1 MSYAEDVAVAAHYIG
16 SVPSEH
22 LSAQVML
29 RIAIHTSYQ
38 AVLHCLQ
45 RMCADEFIG
54 DESDE
59 DRPNKAWH
67 EVYRALRHDVIR
79 RSCQDNDIRHF
90 RQEFR
95 ALAMGIYSLQQA
107 RFSADYDSRTVVDSR
122 QVQGLVRVAEDCIK
136 TITNAKRKD
145 RLAFAAWIM
154 FDRTGGVKDARSRA
168 RSVDPTALFPKKRR
182 E

>member
-1 MSYAEDVAVAAHYIG
+1 MSYAEDMAAAARYIS

-90 RQEFR
+90 RPEFR
-95 ALAMGIYSLQQA
+95 ALARGIYSLQQA
-107 RFSADYDSRTVVDSR
+107 RFSADYDS
-122 QVQGLVRVAEDCIK
+122 
-136 TITNAKRKD
+136 
-145 RLAFAAWIM
+145 
-154 FDRTGGVKDARSRA
+154 
-168 RSVDPTALFPKKRR
+168 
-182 E
+182 